1 MKIKKSIASELS
13 SVNPFFLMIKLS
25 MNTVRTERNR
35 KSPYLAKRNKL
46 RGSKFTFKTATMKI
60 MATNIESNKK
70 LIGFVLLKKLAIMM
84 IFFNFAAQIMVSSHF
99 HKNKLM

>member
-1 MKIKKSIASELS
+1 MASELS
-13 SVNPFFLMIKLS
+13 SVNPFFRIIKFK
-25 MNTVRTERNR
+25 MNKVRIEKKR
-35 KSPYLAKRNKL
+35 KSPFLAKRYKL
-46 RGSKFTFKTATMKI
+46 SGSELTLITATIKI
-60 MATNIESNKK
+60 MTTNIESNKK